1 MRLILMGPPG
11 AGKGTQSR
19 LLAERYNIPQI
30 STGDILRAAVRNRT
44 PLGVKAKVYMDEGR
58 LVPDDLVVDIVVD
71 RIKKEDCHRG
81 FILDGFPR
89 NIAQAEA
96 LEKTLNGLKMGI
108 DHVVDIGIQ
117 KKEIIRR
124 LSYRRVCR
132 GCEEGYHLIFAPPLN
147 ANVCDKCGG
156 ELYQRDDDRGEVIEA
171 RLKVYEEA
179 TFPVLDFYR
188 RKGLLRVIE
197 GIGGIDQVA
206 QKIIDVIEGRGDYN
220 P

>member
-11 AGKGTQSR
+11 AGKGTQAR

-44 PLGVKAKVYMDEGR
+44 PLGMKAKVYMDEGR

-96 LEKTLNGLKMGI
+96 LEKTLNGLKRGI

-124 LSYRRVCR
+124 LSCRRVCR

-147 ANVCDKCGG
+147 ADVCDKCGG
-156 ELYQRDDDRGEVIEA
+156 ELYQRDDDRGEAIEA

-179 TFPVLDFYR
+179 TSPVLDFYR
-188 RKGLLRVIE
+188 GKGLLRVIE

>member
-11 AGKGTQSR
+11 AGKGTQAR

-30 STGDILRAAVRNRT
+30 STGDILRVAVRNKT
-44 PLGVKAKVYMDEGR
+44 PLGMKAKEYMDEGR

-71 RIKKEDCHRG
+71 RIKKGDCHRG

-96 LEKTLNGLKMGI
+96 LEKTLNGLKRGI
-108 DHVVDIGIQ
+108 DHVVDIGVQ

-156 ELYQRDDDRGEVIEA
+156 ELYQRDDDREEVIEA

-188 RKGLLRVIE
+188 RNGLLRVID